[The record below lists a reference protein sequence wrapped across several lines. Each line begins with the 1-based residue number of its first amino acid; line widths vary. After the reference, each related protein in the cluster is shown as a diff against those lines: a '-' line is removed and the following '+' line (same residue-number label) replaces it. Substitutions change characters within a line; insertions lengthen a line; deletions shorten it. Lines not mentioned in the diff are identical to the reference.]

1 MFVAAGGPSVEER
14 TAVCGETPLTLAVK
28 AGLVDNVRSLLE
40 CGALLHNVNIKNES
54 PLLLGN
60 MPQPEVVLTNCTER
74 WMR

>member
-1 MFVAAGGPSVEER
+1 MEER

-28 AGLVDNVRSLLE
+28 AGLLDNVRSLLE
-40 CGALLHNVNIKNES
+40 RGASPHNANSKNES

-60 MPQPEVVLTNCTER
+60 MPQAEVALTNCTER

>member
-1 MFVAAGGPSVEER
+1 MEER

-28 AGLVDNVRSLLE
+28 AGLLDNVRSLLE
-40 CGALLHNVNIKNES
+40 RGASAHNANSKNES

-60 MPQPEVVLTNCTER
+60 MPQAEVVLTNCTER

>member
-1 MFVAAGGPSVEER
+1 MEER

-40 CGALLHNVNIKNES
+40 RGASPHNGNSKNES

-60 MPQPEVVLTNCTER
+60 MPQAEVVFANCTER
-74 WMR
+74 WM